1 MGKNNEGPPA
11 RGHVV
16 FGCLAV
22 SLRIVSPAVADVLF
36 SPYERYPRHDEEDQK
51 HAERELANFL
61 PVIVVEK
68 E

>member
-11 RGHVV
+11 RGYV
-16 FGCLAV
+16 FFECLTVA
-22 SLRIVSPAVADVLF
+22 LRTIGPAVADVLF